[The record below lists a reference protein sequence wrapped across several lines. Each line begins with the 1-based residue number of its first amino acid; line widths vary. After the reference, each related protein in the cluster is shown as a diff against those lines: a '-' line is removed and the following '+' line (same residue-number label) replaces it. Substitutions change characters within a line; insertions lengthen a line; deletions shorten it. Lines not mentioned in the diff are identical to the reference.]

1 MGFMSVVKRS
11 VSIDAD
17 VAAAADA
24 AAAEDGVSFSA
35 WLSEAAARRLRVREG
50 LRGVAEWE
58 TQAGALSREERAA
71 GEALLDRLLRGA
83 KRRQAKSA

>member
-1 MGFMSVVKRS
+1 MGVVKRS

-24 AAAEDGVSFSA
+24 AATEDGISFSA
-35 WLSEAAARRLRVREG
+35 LLSDAAERRLRVREG

-58 TQAGALSREERAA
+58 HDAGALTSAEVAA
-71 GEALLDRLLRGA
+71 GEALLDELLHGTRHT
-83 KRRQAKSA
+83 RSS